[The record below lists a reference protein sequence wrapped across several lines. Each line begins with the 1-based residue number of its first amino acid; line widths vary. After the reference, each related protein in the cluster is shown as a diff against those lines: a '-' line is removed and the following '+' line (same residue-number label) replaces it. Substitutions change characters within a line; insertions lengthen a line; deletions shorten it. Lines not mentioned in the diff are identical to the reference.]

1 MSSRTPL
8 LRLLGLLLPHRWT
21 VALAVALLVATVASG
36 VGLMGTSA
44 WLISRAA
51 LHPSIAALGVAVVG
65 VRFFGIARGVLRYLE
80 RLVSHDVTLRLLT
93 GLRVFLYRSLEP
105 LAPAGLSEHRSG
117 DLLGR
122 LVGDVETLE
131 SFYVRILGP
140 GLAALGVAGLLA
152 ALLWS
157 RGHGLAVAALAGFL
171 LAGVLVPIAVER
183 LGREPGGRTIELR
196 AALEARLVDGVQGV
210 ADLLVYNQ
218 AGEHVAAVEGES
230 RRLAGEQGRLFRA
243 GSLGSALATLAADLA
258 ALAVLA
264 LAIPRV
270 RAGLLE
276 GEQLAV
282 ATLLTLAAFEAVVGL
297 SGATQAL
304 GATRA
309 AAGRVFALTDAAPAV
324 VDPPLRRAVGRGGTI
339 EVRNLRFVYPGAAA
353 PALDGV
359 SLRLEPG
366 RVIALVGPSGSG
378 KSTLVQLLLRFR
390 DAPPDSIFID
400 GQDVRGC
407 ASDDVRARIA
417 SFSVRAHLSTGT
429 ILDNLRVAREDAT
442 DEQRRDVLRRAGLL
456 EFVRSL
462 PDGEATW
469 VGEQGLRL
477 SGGERQRLGLARAL
491 LKDAPILLLD
501 EPTAHLDPV
510 AAEAILRDVI
520 DRRDRAVLII
530 SHRLVGLEAADEIVV
545 LDRGRVAERGRAAA
559 LRAREG
565 LFARMWAAEC
575 ADLDHPID

>member
-1 MSSRTPL
+1 MSSRPIVR
-8 LRLLGLLLPHRWT
+8 RLLSLLLPHRGR

-51 LHPSIAALGVAVVG
+51 LHPSIAVLGVAVVA
-65 VRFFGIARGVLRYLE
+65 VRFFGIARGLLRYLE

-105 LAPAGLSEHRSG
+105 LAPAGLFEHRSG

-131 SFYVRILGP
+131 NVYVRVLGP

-152 ALLWS
+152 ALLWP
-157 RGHGLAVAALAGFL
+157 RGHWLASAALAGFV
-171 LAGVLVPIAVER
+171 LAGVLVPFAVER
-183 LGREPGGRTIELR
+183 IGREPGERTIGLR
-196 AALEARLVDGVQGV
+196 GALEARLVDGVQGV
-210 ADLLVYNQ
+210 ADLLVYDH
-218 AGEHVAAVEGES
+218 AGEHVAAVERES
-230 RRLAGEQGRLFRA
+230 RGLAGEQGRLFRA
-243 GSLGSALATLAADLA
+243 GSLGSSLATLTADLA

-264 LAIPRV
+264 LAIPRF
-270 RAGLLE
+270 RTGLLD

-309 AAGRVFALTDAAPAV
+309 AAARVFALTDAEPAV
-324 VDPPLRRAVGRGGTI
+324 IDPPAPKAVGRGGTI
-339 EVRNLRFVYPGAAA
+339 EVRGLCFLYPGAGV
-353 PALDGV
+353 PALEEV
-359 SLRLEPG
+359 SLRLQPG
-366 RVIALVGPSGSG
+366 KVLALVGPSGSG
-378 KSTLVQLLLRFR
+378 KSTLAQILLRFR
-390 DAPPDSIFID
+390 DAPPGSVLID
-400 GQDVRGC
+400 GQDVRAC

-417 SFSVRAHLSTGT
+417 FSAERAHLSTGT

-442 DEQRRDVLRRAGLL
+442 DEECLEVLRRAGLL
-456 EFVRSL
+456 ELVRSL
-462 PDGEATW
+462 PDGAATW

-477 SGGERQRLGLARAL
+477 SGGERQRLSLARAL
-491 LKDAPILLLD
+491 LKHAPILVLD
-501 EPTAHLDPV
+501 EPTAHLDLV
-510 AAEAILRDVI
+510 AAKAVLHEVMTPRDQ
-520 DRRDRAVLII
+520 AVLII
-530 SHRLVGLEAADEIVV
+530 THRLAGLEAADEVVV
-545 LDRGRVAERGRAAA
+545 LERGRVAERGTAQA

-565 LFARMWAAEC
+565 LFARMWAAER
-575 ADLDHPID
+575 ADLDCPID